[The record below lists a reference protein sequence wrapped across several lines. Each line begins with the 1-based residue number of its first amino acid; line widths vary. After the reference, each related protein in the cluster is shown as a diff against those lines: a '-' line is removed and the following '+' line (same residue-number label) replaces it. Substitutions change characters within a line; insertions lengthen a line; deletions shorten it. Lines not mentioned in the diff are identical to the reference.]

1 MTQDKSASMPPLPP
15 KLGKYVIRDLLGS
28 GSVGMVFRARD
39 PSLERD
45 VAIKVMAGPSLHDSS
60 MQLRFEKEAK
70 AVAQLHH
77 PNIVTVHDLGYDDRG
92 SPFIAMEL
100 LDGCDLDQLVEKEQP
115 TLARKPGIVVQVCHG
130 LAHANANGIVH
141 RDIKPAN
148 IFVARDGTAKIMDF
162 GVARWTQ
169 SSQTQAG
176 IVVGTAGYIAPEQL
190 RGHAVDGRADV
201 FSIGVVLFELVTNQ
215 LLFSGDNIET
225 IFFKTLTKSTPRLRF
240 PDNRSLPGLQQI
252 VEGALAKDPSERYA
266 TAGDMAR
273 AIEAFLHAYESELE
287 KQRIC
292 LVLEHDSGVPDPED
306 ETMRSKS
313 VEPAPRK
320 RPSSR
325 RPTRRIAVPTHIAK
339 RPTTASRK
347 RASNGRRRSRS
358 RSALEYWPAFAAVL
372 TCIVAAGLGSY
383 LSLFKE
389 SSSSASET
397 TTTTSVPI
405 APQPT
410 EARPEPR
417 SAPPP
422 SQNEELS
429 ALIADGAL
437 AIGAG
442 DLKRARVLIQRAE
455 LLEPKNDRLRAL
467 GEQLRIKEVEQR
479 RAVLS
484 RDRITKAKRLVSQGA
499 YEEAITLFEG
509 ALELDPGNAA
519 ARSGLDGARARVERA
534 QAETMRPTV
543 EPFRRYVESET
554 AFTSE
559 EPDSERFLGF
569 EMEDRFA
576 VKETVDPS
584 YPAKLIIELDPKDAM
599 PGEPY
604 TIRVS
609 VFNEGYR
616 PIALRE
622 LELVNVVGDKAT
634 GKGQPVPIQSS
645 EVAPQSTTVLY
656 EISGTWKESQLHG
669 AIEVTVSLVD
679 EGRLTKSLRW

>member
-15 KLGKYVIRDLLGS
+15 KLGKYVIHDLLGS
-28 GSVGMVFRARD
+28 GSMGMVFLARD
-39 PSLERD
+39 PTLERD

-115 TLARKPGIVVQVCHG
+115 TLARKLGIVVQVCHG

-169 SSQTQAG
+169 SNQTQAG

-190 RGHAVDGRADV
+190 RGQAVDGRADV

-240 PDNRSLPGLQQI
+240 PDNRTLPGLQQI

-287 KQRIC
+287 KQHIC
-292 LVLEHDSGVPDPED
+292 LVLEHDSGAPEPED
-306 ETMRSKS
+306 ETMPSKS

-320 RPSSR
+320 RPSSQ

-339 RPTTASRK
+339 LPTAASRK
-347 RASNGRRRSRS
+347 RASNGRGRSRS
-358 RSALEYWPAFAAVL
+358 RSALEHWPAFAAVL
-372 TCIVAAGLGSY
+372 TCIVVAAGLGSY
-383 LSLFKE
+383 LSPFE
-389 SSSSASET
+389 EPSSSASET
-397 TTTTSVPI
+397 TTTTRVPI

-410 EARPEPR
+410 KARPEPR
-417 SAPPP
+417 SAPLP

-442 DLKRARVLIQRAE
+442 DLERARALIERAE

-484 RDRITKAKRLVSQGA
+484 RDRITKAKRLVSQGD
-499 YEEAITLFEG
+499 YEEAITLFED
-509 ALELDPGNAA
+509 ALELDPRNAA
-519 ARSGLDGARARVERA
+519 ARSGLDGARAPRRKGAGRSDATDRRANSTLRRERNGVH
-534 QAETMRPTV
+534 E
-543 EPFRRYVESET
+543 RR
-554 AFTSE
+554 
-559 EPDSERFLGF
+559 G
-569 EMEDRFA
+569 
-576 VKETVDPS
+576 
-584 YPAKLIIELDPKDAM
+584 
-599 PGEPY
+599 
-604 TIRVS
+604 
-609 VFNEGYR
+609 
-616 PIALRE
+616 
-622 LELVNVVGDKAT
+622 
-634 GKGQPVPIQSS
+634 
-645 EVAPQSTTVLY
+645 
-656 EISGTWKESQLHG
+656 
-669 AIEVTVSLVD
+669 
-679 EGRLTKSLRW
+679 

>member
-1 MTQDKSASMPPLPP
+1 MNAPCGRFDTFVFPHGFHFLMRVCSGFDPHPHGCNSTLRAFFAAHFLLFHLSDNDDAGQVCFDAPSAAKTGEVRHPRLAR
-15 KLGKYVIRDLLGS
+15 KRQRGNGV
-28 GSVGMVFRARD
+28 RARD

-325 RPTRRIAVPTHIAK
+325 RPTRRIARSDPHCQAADDGIQKTRLEWPSKEPLSIRTRVLAGLRRGSHVHRRG
-339 RPTTASRK
+339 RPRVLSLALQGVIELGLRDDDHHQRSDSTPADRGAA
-347 RASNGRRRSRS
+347 RASLCS
-358 RSALEYWPAFAAVL
+358 PAFPKRGAFSAHR
-372 TCIVAAGLGSY
+372 GW
-383 LSLFKE
+383 
-389 SSSSASET
+389 SS
-397 TTTTSVPI
+397 
-405 APQPT
+405 
-410 EARPEPR
+410 RHW
-417 SAPPP
+417 
-422 SQNEELS
+422 
-429 ALIADGAL
+429 
-437 AIGAG
+437 
-442 DLKRARVLIQRAE
+442 
-455 LLEPKNDRLRAL
+455 
-467 GEQLRIKEVEQR
+467 R
-479 RAVLS
+479 R
-484 RDRITKAKRLVSQGA
+484 
-499 YEEAITLFEG
+499 
-509 ALELDPGNAA
+509 
-519 ARSGLDGARARVERA
+519 
-534 QAETMRPTV
+534 
-543 EPFRRYVESET
+543 
-554 AFTSE
+554 
-559 EPDSERFLGF
+559 
-569 EMEDRFA
+569 
-576 VKETVDPS
+576 
-584 YPAKLIIELDPKDAM
+584 
-599 PGEPY
+599 
-604 TIRVS
+604 
-609 VFNEGYR
+609 
-616 PIALRE
+616 
-622 LELVNVVGDKAT
+622 
-634 GKGQPVPIQSS
+634 
-645 EVAPQSTTVLY
+645 
-656 EISGTWKESQLHG
+656 
-669 AIEVTVSLVD
+669 
-679 EGRLTKSLRW
+679 